1 MGWTGVRERQTEMR
15 GEAACRMDDG
25 AGWTGVRERQ
35 TEVRGE
41 AACRTD
47 GGAGW
52 TGVRETE
59 RGAGRGRVQ
68 DGR

>member
-1 MGWTGVRERQTEMR
+1 MDGGERETAAR
-15 GEAACRMDDG
+15 GEAGCRTVGG
-25 AGWTGVRERQ
+25 AGWTGVRE

-41 AACRTD
+41 AGYRTG

>member
-1 MGWTGVRERQTEMR
+1 MDGGERETAAR
-15 GEAACRMDDG
+15 GEAG
-25 AGWTGVRERQ
+25 
-35 TEVRGE
+35 
-41 AACRTD
+41 CRTD

-59 RGAGRGRVQ
+59 KGAGRGRVQ